1 MFLPSTLPETGKSD
15 VTIEGWLPFS
25 PRASPRNGF
34 LVGTGGGK
42 QHQFIPD
49 DDGVETVNIKRRKPD
64 KRREDYLGKF

>member
-1 MFLPSTLPETGKSD
+1 M
-15 VTIEGWLPFS
+15 TIEGWLPFS